1 MSKVRD
7 VWSNLVLTLRK
18 HNLPGASREARFLLS
33 GVLSAS
39 PSHIYLYWDQDLS
52 VEKIEKLNI
61 MIKERLDGVPLQY
74 ILKEWEFFSLQFYL
88 EKGVFIPR
96 LDTESWL
103 EEAIITIR
111 SRYENQPVKLCD
123 LCCGSGVIG
132 LTVAYWLTKVQVV
145 AIDRSKLACDLTQH
159 NAQKLGLEERISV
172 WQSDLFNEIQTTDE
186 LQFDFILSNPPYVK
200 EEEWNTLSPEI
211 RLHEPKDALV
221 SGSEGLDLI
230 YRTLNE
236 SSPYLKSQGYL
247 YIEHDPSQVEAIADL
262 SLKTHFK
269 KDHVIFDYQKRPRAT
284 VFRRN

>member
-7 VWSNLVLTLRK
+7 IWSNLVLTLRK
-18 HNLPGASREARFLLS
+18 NNLPGATREARFLLA
-33 GVLSAS
+33 GVLSVS

-61 MIKERLDGVPLQY
+61 MVKERLDGVPLQY
-74 ILKEWEFFSLQFYL
+74 VLKEWEFFSLQFYL

-103 EEAIITIR
+103 EEAIMTIR
-111 SRYENQPVKLCD
+111 SRYENQPAKLCD

-132 LTVAYWLTKVQVV
+132 LTIAYWLTKVRVV
-145 AIDRSKLACDLTQH
+145 AIDRSKLACDLTRH
-159 NAQKLGLEERISV
+159 NAQKLGLEERISI
-172 WQSDLFNEIQTTDE
+172 WQSNLFNDIQTTDE

-200 EEEWNTLSPEI
+200 EEEWNTLSSEI

-230 YRTLNE
+230 YRILNE

-247 YIEHDPSQVEAIADL
+247 YIEHDPSQVEVIEDL
-262 SLKTHFK
+262 SLNTHFV

-284 VFRRN
+284 VFRRK